1 MNLQLQA
8 TRVAMRALERTAPQL
23 GAALAERLFFTPPR
37 TSLTPTIRDVLA
49 TGRPFRVC
57 VEDGRVA
64 AWAWGHGPAVALVHG
79 WGGRGGRLA
88 TAFVAPL
95 VAQRLLGRHV
105 RRARARRLGWQAK
118 LHAAGGPRPCGRR

>member
-8 TRVAMRALERTAPQL
+8 TRVAMRALERTAPRL

-37 TSLTPTIRDVLA
+37 TSLTPPIRDVLA

-79 WGGRGGRLA
+79 WE
-88 TAFVAPL
+88 
-95 VAQRLLGRHV
+95 
-105 RRARARRLGWQAK
+105 
-118 LHAAGGPRPCGRR
+118 AAGAVSRRRSSRPSSPAASRSSRSTRPGTAPRMAG